1 MIGIMANMA
10 LNAVAVAWMVVGVHQ
25 AFAGK
30 ILIWPLTM
38 AYSSRIHNMYR
49 MGEILTSYGHDVTLL
64 QKDTLKPKAPYDV
77 QSTVVYKEEKHLK
90 FDKGESD
97 KVKGSIFPML
107 RVSQLQAKMLKHDC
121 NALLQSQKVVKLLKS
136 LNLDVMISDAVNAPC
151 DSLLAEYLDIPL
163 ILYSNHGYG
172 TVPWIYLSPGSLG
185 STASELQDITSN
197 GTFILRLFEL
207 LDNWFTYHVYYPWYF
222 YPMISEIGNKY
233 EYNNSVTNPGFICSK
248 VSLLLINTLTSTDY
262 PRPLRPHFKFIGG
275 FYVEEAKPLPEDLEE
290 FLKSAGNH
298 GAIVMSFGT
307 LLSHE
312 LNDLLSVFYNVFS
325 RLQQRVIWGN
335 LGAKSI
341 NGSSSCV
348 LQRQWIPQN
357 DLLGHPK
364 TKLFITHCG
373 MSATHEAIYHGVPV
387 LALPVVLDQMR
398 NSQRL
403 CDRLQMGQKLDL
415 DKITESS
422 LFAAINNVLNNRSY
436 SMNAKEASRMM
447 RDQPMS
453 SKEYLNYWVEYIIR
467 YKGAKHLTDEY
478 ITTCDMSLYRYFQ
491 LDVIAFISFLGLFL
505 IAIVLFCF
513 KMVFKCVY
521 VCIGHNKSKLD

>member
-1 MIGIMANMA
+1 MAV
-10 LNAVAVAWMVVGVHQ
+10 NAVVVAWMVLGVHK

-30 ILIWPLTM
+30 VLIWPLTM
-38 AYSSRIHNMYR
+38 AYSSRIHNMCR
-49 MGEILTSYGHDVTLL
+49 MGEILTSYGHEVTLL
-64 QKDTLKPKAPYDV
+64 QKDTLKPKVPYDV
-77 QSTVVYKEEKHLK
+77 QSTVVYKERKHLE

-136 LNLDVMISDAVNAPC
+136 LDLDVMISDAVNAPC

-185 STASELQDITSN
+185 STATEFHDITPKDM
-197 GTFILRLFEL
+197 FILRLFEL
-207 LDNWFTYHVYYPWYF
+207 LDNWVTYYVYSPWYF
-222 YPMISEIGNKY
+222 NPMISEIGNKY
-233 EYNNSVTNPGFICSK
+233 KYNNSVINSGFICSK
-248 VSLLLINTLTSTDY
+248 VSLLLINTLMSTDY
-262 PRPLRPHFKFIGG
+262 PRPLQPHFKFIGG
-275 FYVEEAKPLPEDLEE
+275 FYVEEAKPLSEDIEE
-290 FLKSAGNH
+290 FLQSASDH
-298 GAIVMSFGT
+298 GVIVMSFGT
-307 LLSHE
+307 LYAHE
-312 LNDLLSVFYNVFS
+312 LNDLRRVFDNVFS

-335 LGAKSI
+335 LGGKYI
-341 NGSSSCV
+341 NDSSSNV
-348 LQRQWIPQN
+348 LRRQWIPQN

-364 TKLFITHCG
+364 TKLFISHCG

-387 LALPVVLDQMR
+387 LALPVIADQMR

-422 LFAAINNVLNNRSY
+422 LFASINNVLNNRSY
-436 SMNAKEASRMM
+436 SMNAKEVSRLM

-453 SKEYLNYWVEYIIR
+453 SKAYLNYWVEYIIR

-478 ITTCDMSLYRYFQ
+478 ISTCDMSLYRYFQ
-491 LDVIAFISFLGLFL
+491 LDVIAFILFIGLL
-505 IAIVLFCF
+505 LVAIVLFCF
-513 KMVFKCVY
+513 KIVFKWVWARY
-521 VCIGHNKSKLD
+521 NKSKLD